1 MGLMKLSAVMKAG
14 LEEYT
19 GRKVKSIKLH
29 PDPRVEG
36 TWAARAV
43 MDDDEQVI
51 DFFVVGNQV
60 PGMRIELLSAEQCAE
75 AIEECRFDQWP
86 PAEGPLRFF

>member
-1 MGLMKLSAVMKAG
+1 MVNKLSAVMKAG

-19 GRKVKSIKLH
+19 GAKVKSIKLH

-43 MDDDEQVI
+43 MEDNGQVI

-60 PGMRIELLSAEQCAE
+60 PGMRIERLTAEECAE
-75 AIEECRFDQWP
+75 AIEECQFDQWP
-86 PAEGPLRFF
+86 PAEGKLRFF